1 MTTANIAR
9 EPNNVRRINMPLLAI
24 VTGFCAALL
33 YDPSL
38 FEVMFAAIA
47 DAYLQ
52 VSTFVAG
59 TLLLFFLAERA
70 FKFDLTTALAESG
83 KWQVPLAAA
92 LGALPGCGGA
102 IIVVTKYVS
111 GRLSF
116 GSVLATLTATMGDA
130 AFLLLAKEPLTGF
143 FIIGLGFA
151 VGVVTGYIV
160 DAIHGRD
167 FMRPK
172 NTDIVRHPDLSDPE
186 HEDFS
191 NQLLDRIWMII
202 FLPGLVLG
210 LMLAFQIDVD
220 AMLGTENIS
229 APASLLGFIGGMLCF
244 GMWALPRLIP
254 ALRRSP
260 ATAEAAEED
269 SIIRRTIADTNFVT
283 SWVIFAFLL
292 FEVTI
297 HLTNLDLNALFGSV
311 VAFAPLIAVIIG
323 FVPGCGAQ
331 ILVTT
336 LYLSGYLPLSAQI
349 GNAISNDGDA
359 LFPAIAL
366 APGAAIMATL
376 YSAIPALLISYGWFF
391 LAQS

>member
-254 ALRRSP
+254 SLRRSP
-260 ATAEAAEED
+260 ATAEAAEGD

>member
-9 EPNNVRRINMPLLAI
+9 EPNNLRRINMPLLAI

-151 VGVVTGYIV
+151 VGIVTGYIV

-191 NQLLDRIWMII
+191 NQMLDRIWMII

-220 AMLGTENIS
+220 AMFGTENIS

-260 ATAEAAEED
+260 ATAEAAEGD

-366 APGAAIMATL
+366 APGAAIMATF

-391 LAQS
+391 LAHS